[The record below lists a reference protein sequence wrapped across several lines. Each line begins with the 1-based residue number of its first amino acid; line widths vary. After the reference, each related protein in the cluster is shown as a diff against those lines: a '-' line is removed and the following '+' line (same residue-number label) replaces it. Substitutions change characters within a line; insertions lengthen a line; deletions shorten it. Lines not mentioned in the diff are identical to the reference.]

1 MSTKEENEL
10 LSQIEKG
17 EFKSVENLDLLKD
30 KYKSYGENTLKR
42 DKQIKIQLSER
53 DLVSLQK
60 KAMNEGIPYQTFI
73 SSLLHK
79 YINGSL
85 VEATSH

>member
-30 KYKSYGENTLKR
+30 KYKGYGENTLKR

-60 KAMNEGIPYQTFI
+60 KAMTEGIPYQTFI